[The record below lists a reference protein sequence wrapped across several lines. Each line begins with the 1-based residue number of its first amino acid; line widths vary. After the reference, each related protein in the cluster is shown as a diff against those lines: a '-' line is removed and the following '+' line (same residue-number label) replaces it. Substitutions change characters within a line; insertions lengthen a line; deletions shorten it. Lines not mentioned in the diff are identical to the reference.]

1 MYGLMSIIMALFVAD
16 INANS
21 VKNEINNFIKTI
33 KDASNNLKNNETHIE
48 DSNVTSGSTKRIL
61 NTNLLIKFEVNRLE
75 IHTLYSRYLELM
87 K

>member
-61 NTNLLIKFEVNRLE
+61 NTNLLIKFEVN
-75 IHTLYSRYLELM
+75 
-87 K
+87 

>member
-33 KDASNNLKNNETHIE
+33 KDASNNLKNDETHIE

-61 NTNLLIKFEVNRLE
+61 NTNLLIKFEVN
-75 IHTLYSRYLELM
+75 
-87 K
+87 

>member
-1 MYGLMSIIMALFVAD
+1 MALFVAD

-33 KDASNNLKNNETHIE
+33 KDASNNLKYDETHIE

-61 NTNLLIKFEVNRLE
+61 NTNLLIKFEVN
-75 IHTLYSRYLELM
+75 
-87 K
+87 